1 MMLLHSVKERAI
13 KVKGQAY
20 GSRPGS
26 TVALRTL
33 TSNLPLGGCI
43 LRIHLVPKVP
53 GKLEHSNR
61 GSCCPVSLDLL
72 DLNSKALSQGPRRC
86 LLDGA
91 SFCFSLSCACCINS
105 SSSLDWLG
113 LAAARPRR

>member
-1 MMLLHSVKERAI
+1 MLLHSVKERAI
-13 KVKGQAY
+13 NVKGHAY
-20 GSRPGS
+20 GS

-33 TSNLPLGGCI
+33 SSNLPLGGCI

-72 DLNSKALSQGPRRC
+72 DLNSKALSQAPRRC
-86 LLDGA
+86 LLLFLFVLRLLHQLVLV
-91 SFCFSLSCACCINS
+91 SRL
-105 SSSLDWLG
+105 
-113 LAAARPRR
+113 ARPRGC

>member
-13 KVKGQAY
+13 KVKG
-20 GSRPGS
+20 
-26 TVALRTL
+26 
-33 TSNLPLGGCI
+33 
-43 LRIHLVPKVP
+43 HPKEP
-53 GKLEHSNR
+53 GKLAHSNR
-61 GSCCPVSLDLL
+61 GSCCRVSLDLL

-105 SSSLDWLG
+105 SSSLDWLS
-113 LAAARPRR
+113 LALASSSCLHL

>member
-13 KVKGQAY
+13 KVKGHAY
-20 GSRPGS
+20 GSSPGS

-43 LRIHLVPKVP
+43 LRNHLVPKVP
-53 GKLEHSNR
+53 GKLAHSNR
-61 GSCCPVSLDLL
+61 GSCCRVSLDLL